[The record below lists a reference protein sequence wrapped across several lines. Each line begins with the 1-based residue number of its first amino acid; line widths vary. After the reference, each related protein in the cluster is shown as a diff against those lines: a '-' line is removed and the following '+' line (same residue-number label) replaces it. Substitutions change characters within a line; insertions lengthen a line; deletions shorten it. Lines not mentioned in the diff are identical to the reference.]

1 MALWVARL
9 VISLGLVFGCA
20 ACLVMGC
27 RCLTYSI
34 EIGGPYVQLVMIL
47 PVILVLY
54 AYMLWVLFSRPIREY
69 FAAQ

>member
-1 MALWVARL
+1 
-9 VISLGLVFGCA
+9 
-20 ACLVMGC
+20 MGC